1 MTSST
6 STPAHLPAGGQAPL
20 HQVSILLYSDDV
32 TTRDVVRAAVG
43 RRPARDVEV
52 TRWHECATPAAAT
65 AAVEAGGWDLLILDG
80 ETSPIGGMG
89 LNRQLQA
96 EVPDCPPAIILTGRE
111 QDNWLATWS
120 LAVEAVPHPIDAVTL
135 ADAVARVARGE
146 SA

>member
-1 MTSST
+1 MTAASPSSA
-6 STPAHLPAGGQAPL
+6 PQLAGGAAPA
-20 HQVSILLYSDDV
+20 HQVSILLYSDDLS
-32 TTRDVVRAAVG
+32 TRDTVRAAVG

-52 TRWHECATPAAAT
+52 TTWKECATPAAAT
-65 AAVEAGGWDLLILDG
+65 EAVEAGGWDLLILDG

-96 EVPDCPPAIILTGRE
+96 EVTDCPPAIILTGRV

-120 LAVEAVPHPIDAVTL
+120 LAAEAVPMPIDPVTL

-146 SA
+146 IA